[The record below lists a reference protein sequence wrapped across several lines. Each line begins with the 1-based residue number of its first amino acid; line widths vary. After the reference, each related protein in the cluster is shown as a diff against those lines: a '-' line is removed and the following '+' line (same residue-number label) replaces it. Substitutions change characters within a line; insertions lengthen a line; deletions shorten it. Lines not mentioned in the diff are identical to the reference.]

1 MEKKNYKLI
10 IFDADDTLRFCTI
23 KGQPCPNKPGEWKLL
38 PNVKE
43 KLLKYNWG
51 SPAEG
56 KVGYGIASNQGGVG
70 MGYFKAEMAF
80 QLLKDTFMAAFG
92 FEPEEKVI
100 QMCTPKP
107 HVHSE
112 CRKPKPGMLLNIMN
126 FWKVEPVDTL
136 FIGDME
142 SDKQTAENA
151 KCDFLWAK
159 EFFNK

>member
-1 MEKKNYKLI
+1 MKNKEYKLI
-10 IFDADDTLRFCTI
+10 IFDADNTLRYCTV
-23 KGQPCPNKPGEWKLL
+23 KGQPCPNKPGEWALL
-38 PNVKE
+38 KNVKD
-43 KLLKYNWG
+43 KLSKYNWG
-51 SPAEG
+51 SPTEG

-92 FEPEEKVI
+92 FEPEDEVI

-107 HVHSE
+107 HVDSR
-112 CRKPKPGMLLNIMN
+112 CRKPRPGMLIDLMN
-126 FWKVEPVDTL
+126 YWNVNPEETL

-151 KCDFLWAK
+151 KCDFGWTK
-159 EFFNK
+159 DFFLN